1 MNPNFPFNRKNNNHI
16 TINVFQPK
24 QDIKKEELVS
34 SENDKHISKTFS
46 LSWLWLLLKKLWQH
60 PKKLIGALVSAFLL
74 WLASL
79 LNIKLPNLP
88 LLPLPVKSEQKQS
101 EQPVTNKVT
110 EQIKTNFVTQT
121 NIVTQTN
128 LVYKTNTVTETK
140 YSTNFVI
147 QPIVVTNTIFKE
159 VPITVTNV
167 LIIKNTVN
175 SNDSGNKLNG
185 PAYFISDD
193 FNTILQNQQQNPI
206 RGKTVN

>member
-1 MNPNFPFNRKNNNHI
+1 VNPNFPFNRKNNNHI

-24 QDIKKEELVS
+24 HDIKKEELVNR
-34 SENDKHISKTFS
+34 EHGKDTTKIFS

-60 PKKLIGALVSAFLL
+60 PKKLISALVSAFLL
-74 WLASL
+74 WLASF

-88 LLPLPVKSEQKQS
+88 FISLPVKSEQKQS

-110 EQIKTNFVTQT
+110 EQIRTNVVIQT

-140 YSTNFVI
+140 YITNFVI
-147 QPIVVTNTIFKE
+147 QPIVVTNTVTKE
-159 VPITVTNV
+159 VLVTVTNV
-167 LIIKNTVN
+167 LIIKNN
-175 SNDSGNKLNG
+175 SNTNDGGNKLNG